1 MNYDFFFKA
10 SRSQSTTQ
18 SPAVLICCLL
28 IRNTRIISYCFSLLA
43 VTTAAAAL
51 QLFCYQQQ
59 GKLSCDDCAKQSTS
73 EEPIFKRKPNTPTLI
88 MDSISFMNSTSADK
102 HSAQYVLP
110 SWSFPCFH
118 GTFGNST
125 SYQHFSSHQLLLL
138 FFSQRNSTLMVT
150 VLI

>member
-28 IRNTRIISYCFSLLA
+28 IRNTCIISYCFSLLA

-59 GKLSCDDCAKQSTS
+59 GKLSCDDCARQSTS
-73 EEPIFKRKPNTPTLI
+73 EEPIFTVSQTLPLSSWTASASWI
-88 MDSISFMNSTSADK
+88 QQVLTSIL
-102 HSAQYVLP
+102 HSMFCPRGV
-110 SWSFPCFH
+110 FPA
-118 GTFGNST
+118 SMA
-125 SYQHFSSHQLLLL
+125 LLETALATNI
-138 FFSQRNSTLMVT
+138 S
-150 VLI
+150 VLISCCCCFSHKETVH